1 MDKEIKKI
9 SIDSKKFKSGVGAIL
24 FILAIILY
32 CLLIIIIFIKQM
44 NKEIKKVLIDSA
56 FLFTLVIITYFLLI
70 VINV

>member
-32 CLLIIIIFIKQM
+32 CLLIIIIFIK
-44 NKEIKKVLIDSA
+44 
-56 FLFTLVIITYFLLI
+56 
-70 VINV
+70 